1 MMRFSVTISI
11 ILTVLIL
18 VACSKDAMEEETFGT
33 IEGSVIDSDSEEPV
47 RNVNITTTPPTNSI
61 LTDDN
66 GEFEISNLPTG
77 NYTVKASKPGYRDK
91 SVSVSVRE
99 NSITTARIFFQQE
112 MEESIEDE
120 DEILEAVVTSWHNYS
135 SNDSSFVDVEYR
147 VSNISE
153 RTEIEEYEVY
163 FEITSS
169 ESSFYF
175 EVDGQDLKVGQS
187 SFGEFNKYIRQDAAN
202 NVNVIGLWHQ

>member
-1 MMRFSVTISI
+1 MRFSVTISI

-33 IEGSVIDSDSEEPV
+33 IEGSVIDSDTEEPV

-66 GEFEISNLPTG
+66 GEFELLNIPTG

-91 SVSVSVRE
+91 SVSVSIRE
-99 NSITTARIFFQQE
+99 NSIATARIFFQQE
-112 MEESIEDE
+112 IDESVENE